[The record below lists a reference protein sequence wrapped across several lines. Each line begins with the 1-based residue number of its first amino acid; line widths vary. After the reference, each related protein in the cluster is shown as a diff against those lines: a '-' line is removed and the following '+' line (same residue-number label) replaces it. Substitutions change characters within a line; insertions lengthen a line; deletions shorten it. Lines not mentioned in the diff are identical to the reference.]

1 MTTDRP
7 NRGIALRRTVAAL
20 AIALAP
26 AVLASPPAQATP
38 GADTTAAHT
47 HSAVTST
54 STSTALSTATG
65 TAGRVA
71 TDVATDCKPD
81 DSTACVA
88 VVVMNDAGDRIA
100 DAEVTITGPGGFEE
114 TVTTTADAPVSVAVT
129 EVGRYTLTLDPASLP
144 ADEQLP
150 PGAPT
155 ELQVPAQT
163 GGTGRAA
170 FRVGGEAA
178 ATESPTGEATTT
190 APGDDATDSGAGTT
204 TEGDAVGTAPEG
216 DASERAFSWGQVWQQ
231 FGSGIRFGL
240 LLALASIGLNLVF
253 GTTGMSNFA
262 HGEQFALGA
271 ALGFIAINQMGMSIW
286 VGGLLTIAVCAL
298 TGVAQDAAI
307 WRPLRRRGT
316 PVMQLMIV
324 SIGLSITLQYVIQLL
339 IGGGSERILSANPR
353 PLTLLGITLSTTSW
367 ISMAVALVCLIGFA
381 LFLTR
386 TRLGRATRA
395 VSDNPALASATG
407 IDPDKVVRVV
417 WILATA
423 FAALAGLMW
432 GISFGSFNWQLGVQL
447 LLLMFAAVTLGG
459 LGTAFGALVGSI
471 LIGLVVELS
480 NLVIQSD
487 LRYASALVILI
498 LVLLIRPQGILG
510 RRERIG

>member
-7 NRGIALRRTVAAL
+7 NRGIAARRIVAAL

-38 GADTTAAHT
+38 GADTAHT
-47 HSAVTST
+47 HSAATSASSSPAGT
-54 STSTALSTATG
+54 RIAT
-65 TAGRVA
+65 T
-71 TDVATDCKPD
+71 VATDCTPD

-100 DAEVTITGPGGFEE
+100 DAEVTITGPGGFDE
-114 TVTTTADAPVSVAVT
+114 TVTTTADAPASVAVP
-129 EVGRYTLTLDPASLP
+129 EVGRYILTLDPASLP
-144 ADEQLP
+144 AGEQLP
-150 PGAPT
+150 EGASN
-155 ELQVPAQT
+155 ELQVTAQT

-170 FRVGGEAA
+170 FRTGGEAVA
-178 ATESPTGEATTT
+178 SESPSAEATTT
-190 APGDDATDSGAGTT
+190 APGGDDGADTGTDAGTGT
-204 TEGDAVGTAPEG
+204 TEGGEVATAPEG

-298 TGVAQDAAI
+298 SGVAQDAAI

>member
-7 NRGIALRRTVAAL
+7 TRAIALRRTVAAL

-26 AVLASPPAQATP
+26 AVLASPPAQAAP
-38 GADTTAAHT
+38 GSDATAAHT
-47 HSAVTST
+47 TSAATT
-54 STSTALSTATG
+54 LSTK
-65 TAGRVA
+65 VA
-71 TDVATDCKPD
+71 DAVPTDCKPD
-81 DSTACVA
+81 DATACVA

-100 DAEVTITGPGGFEE
+100 DAEVTITGPGGFDE
-114 TVTTTADAPVSVAVT
+114 TVTTTADAPLSVAVP
-129 EVGRYTLTLDPASLP
+129 EVGRYTVTIDPASLP

-150 PGAPT
+150 EGAET
-155 ELQVPAQT
+155 TLEVTAQT
-163 GGTGRAA
+163 GGTGRVA
-170 FRVGGEAA
+170 FEVGGEAA
-178 ATESPTGEATTT
+178 TTAPSEEATTT
-190 APGDDATDSGAGTT
+190 APGDDATAGTT
-204 TEGDAVGTAPEG
+204 DEGVGTAPEG
-216 DASERAFSWGQVWQQ
+216 DASQRAFSWGQVWQQ

-253 GTTGMSNFA
+253 GTTGLSNFA

-271 ALGFIAINQMGMSIW
+271 ALGFITINQWGLSIW

-298 TGVAQDAAI
+298 TGLGQDAAI

-339 IGGGSERILSANPR
+339 IGGGSERILSANPK

-367 ISMAVALVCLIGFA
+367 ISMVVALVCLVGFA

-423 FAALAGLMW
+423 FAALAGIMW
-432 GISFGSFNWQLGVQL
+432 GISYGSFNWQLGVQL

>member
-7 NRGIALRRTVAAL
+7 TRGIVLRRTVAAL

-26 AVLASPPAQATP
+26 VALALPPAQASP
-38 GADTTAAHT
+38 GADTAAHT
-47 HSAVTST
+47 SRAAGSI
-54 STSTALSTATG
+54 STAAEI
-65 TAGRVA
+65 
-71 TDVATDCKPD
+71 ATDCQPD
-81 DSTACVA
+81 DTTACIA
-88 VVVMNDAGDRIA
+88 VRVVDEAGEPVA
-100 DAEVTITGPGGFEE
+100 DATLTITGPGGFDE
-114 TVTTTADAPVSVAVT
+114 TITTTTERISVPVT
-129 EVGRYTLTLDPASLP
+129 EVGRYTVTLDPDSLP
-144 ADEQLP
+144 AGQAP
-150 PGAPT
+150 PAETTT
-155 ELQVPAQT
+155 EVVAQT

-170 FRVGGEAA
+170 FLLGGE
-178 ATESPTGEATTT
+178 PQGEASPSADSTTG
-190 APGDDATDSGAGTT
+190 APGDDGTT
-204 TEGDAVGTAPEG
+204 TEGDSVSTAPEG
-216 DASERAFSWGQVWQQ
+216 DASQRALTWGQVWQQ

-240 LLALASIGLNLVF
+240 LLALASIGLNLIF
-253 GTTGMSNFA
+253 GTTGLSNFA

-271 ALGFIAINQMGMSIW
+271 ALGFIAINQWGMSIW
-286 VGGLLTIAVCAL
+286 LGGALTIAICAL
-298 TGVAQDAAI
+298 TGLAQDAAI

-339 IGGGSERILSANPR
+339 IGGGSLRILSSNPK

-367 ISMAVALVCLIGFA
+367 ISMVVALVCLVGFA

-407 IDPDKVVRVV
+407 IDPDKVVRIV
-417 WILATA
+417 WVLATA

-432 GISFGSFNWQLGVQL
+432 GISYGSFNWQVGVQL

-459 LGTAFGALVGSI
+459 LGTAFGALVGSL

>member
-7 NRGIALRRTVAAL
+7 TRGVALRRVVAAL

-26 AVLASPPAQATP
+26 AVLASPPAQAAP
-38 GADTTAAHT
+38 GADTAAHT
-47 HSAVTST
+47 TGAVTST
-54 STSTALSTATG
+54 SPGTAT
-65 TAGRVA
+65 A
-71 TDVATDCKPD
+71 DVATDCQPD

-88 VVVMNDAGDRIA
+88 VVVMNEAGDRIA
-100 DAEVTITGPGGFEE
+100 DAEVQITGPGGFDE
-114 TVTTTADAPVSVAVT
+114 TITTTADGPVSVAVP

-144 ADEQLP
+144 EDEQLP
-150 PGAPT
+150 EGAET
-155 ELQVPAQT
+155 ERVVSAQT

-170 FRVGGEAA
+170 FEVGGEAEDA
-178 ATESPTGEATTT
+178 GPSEEATTT
-190 APGDDATDSGAGTT
+190 APGDDGSDAGAGTT
-204 TEGDAVGTAPEG
+204 DEGVGTAPEG
-216 DASERAFSWGQVWQQ
+216 DASQRAFSWGQVWQQ

-253 GTTGMSNFA
+253 GTTGLSNFA

-271 ALGFIAINQMGMSIW
+271 ALGFIAINQLGMSIW

-298 TGVAQDAAI
+298 TGLAQDAAI

-353 PLTLLGITLSTTSW
+353 PLTIAGITLSTASW
-367 ISMAVALVCLIGFA
+367 ISMVVALVCLVGFA
-381 LFLTR
+381 LFLTK

-407 IDPDKVVRVV
+407 IDPDKVVRTV

-423 FAALAGLMW
+423 FAALAGIMW
-432 GISFGSFNWQLGVQL
+432 GISYGSFNWQLGVQL